1 MQAIHIIGD
10 GCAGLSLA
18 ARARDLPDHQLTLIV
33 PEGAP
38 PPQEH
43 IWGFWRLTG
52 LDAAV
57 SLAHQAWETWRIVT
71 EETSAELASSSHPYH
86 ALYRSRWEAHC
97 RTRAEEAGVRIV
109 NQQETTIDPSAQILD
124 SRPSPIPHGQLM
136 QHFIGWEVTV
146 ESGTFD
152 PSMATLMDFRCDQS
166 RGIHFIYV
174 LPFSDSEALVEST
187 MFCSQRAPDDFFET
201 AISTYLK
208 EHHGQHNYS
217 VTRVENGAIPMGRLR
232 RSSDPAMGL
241 GGNGG
246 AIKPSSGYAFSFI
259 QKQIAAAIASTSNR
273 TNGMKVRPPHKMI
286 DLWMDEVFVTVMR
299 QWPTA
304 APNIFMRMARG
315 LTGDEFAIFLSGE
328 ATWHLRLKVILAM
341 PKWIFIRS
349 FMRLLFGR
357 DTTRLKTGT

>member
-1 MQAIHIIGD
+1 MQAIYIIGD

-43 IWGFWRLTG
+43 IWGFWRLPG

-57 SLAHQAWETWRIVT
+57 GLAHQAWETWRIVT
-71 EETSAELASSSHPYH
+71 EETSAELASSNHPYH

-97 RTRAEEAGVRIV
+97 RTRAEEAGVRTISQKETIV
-109 NQQETTIDPSAQILD
+109 DPSAQILD
-124 SRPSPIPHGQLM
+124 SRPSPISHGQLM

-174 LPFSDSEALVEST
+174 LPFSDTEALVEST
-187 MFCSQRAPDDFFET
+187 MFSSQRAPDDFFET
-201 AISTYLK
+201 AISTYLQ
-208 EHHGQHNYS
+208 EHHGQNEYS

-232 RSSDPAMGL
+232 PSPSPAMGL

-246 AIKPSSGYAFSFI
+246 AIKPSSGYAFAFV
-259 QKQIAAAIASTSNR
+259 QKQIAAAIASTSNH
-273 TNGMKVRPPHKMI
+273 TNGIKIRPPHKMI
-286 DLWMDEVFVTVMR
+286 DLWMDDVFVTVMR
-299 QWPTA
+299 EWPAA

-315 LTGDEFAIFLSGE
+315 LTGDEFALFLSGE
-328 ATWHLRLKVILAM
+328 ATWPMRLKVIFAM
-341 PKWIFIRS
+341 PKWIFLRS
-349 FMRLLFGR
+349 FIHHLFGR
-357 DTTRLKTGT
+357 DAARLKSGS